1 MDAKLQWALAQIME
15 KVGKDFHGEAVLVF
29 KDGVLQCLK
38 VEQVSKPPQT
48 I

>member
-1 MDAKLQWALAQIME
+1 MDANLQWAVAQIME
-15 KVGKDFHGEAVLVF
+15 KVGKGFHGEAILVF